1 MVVVWSEGRLG
12 SLSVNVNERSSTED
26 LEMKSELKTNIADIE
41 MFIFSQWQFYPFLT
55 YYSIPKLRM
64 S

>member
-1 MVVVWSEGRLG
+1 MVVVWAEGRLG

-41 MFIFSQWQFYPFLT
+41 MFIFSQ
-55 YYSIPKLRM
+55 
-64 S
+64 